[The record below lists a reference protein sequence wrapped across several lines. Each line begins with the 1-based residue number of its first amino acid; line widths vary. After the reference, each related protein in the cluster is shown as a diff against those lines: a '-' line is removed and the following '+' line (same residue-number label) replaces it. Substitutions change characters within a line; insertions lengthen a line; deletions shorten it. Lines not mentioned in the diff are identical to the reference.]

1 MRLSVPYFDDRSDQK
16 IVTSGCVKEKG
27 NHGEPLLIYGLEGE
41 KRKNRKKEK
50 KKREA
55 GEKVRK
61 KERKREKGSQGQ

>member
-16 IVTSGCVKEKG
+16 FVTSGCVKEKG

-50 KKREA
+50 KRE
-55 GEKVRK
+55 RP
-61 KERKREKGSQGQ
+61 ERK